1 MIPLRA
7 ARKYMGL
14 DVVQTV
20 ACNVKTSGGWPR
32 LGISVVRAMD
42 GCEHEK

>member
-1 MIPLRA
+1 MIPLPA

-14 DVVQTV
+14 DVVHTV
-20 ACNVKTSGGWPR
+20 ACNMKISGGWPR
-32 LGISVVRAMD
+32 LGMAVVRATD